1 MFTQR
6 ANASQSKVR
15 VNPYKNGTI
24 RHTAEVFRHTEAVI
38 RHAEEAF
45 RHAEDTFRWRKWVI
59 VWCFKVRI
67 YSG

>member
-6 ANASQSKVR
+6 ANASQNWVR
-15 VNPYKNGTI
+15 VNPYKDGTI

-38 RHAEEAF
+38 RPTEEAF
-45 RHAEDTFRWRKWVI
+45 RRAEDAFRWRKWVI
-59 VWCFKVRI
+59 VWRFRVRP